1 MKKSNHKLIEFKSFV
16 DDRGSLIAIEKG
28 NNSPFEIKRVYYIFN
43 NLNGVER
50 GSHAHI
56 NLRQIAIAIAGSCTF
71 ILDDGRKRE
80 EISLNSP
87 SKGLLIEGLI
97 WREMKSFSKDC
108 VLVVLASEPYNE
120 DDYIRDYEDF
130 WIWRMN
136 GNNLDAFDHFLDR
149 LMDIGLHFLR
159 NVYPLYDL

>member
-28 NNSPFEIKRVYYIFN
+28 NNSPFEIKRVYYIFDN
-43 NLNGVER
+43 KDEAER
-50 GSHAHI
+50 GFHAHL
-56 NLRQIAIAIAGSCTF
+56 NLRQIAIAAAGSCTF
-71 ILDDGRKRE
+71 VLDDGETRK

-130 WIWRMN
+130 
-136 GNNLDAFDHFLDR
+136 LDMANER
-149 LMDIGLHFLR
+149 
-159 NVYPLYDL
+159 